1 MEIQRRLI
9 VINSGSKGNGYILE
23 CVHESLIIEVGVNVK
38 SILKSLNFEEGIGK
52 VRGCL
57 VSHL

>member
-1 MEIQRRLI
+1 MSRLK
-9 VINSGSKGNGYILE
+9 VIASGSKGNGYVLVAGDDI
-23 CVHESLIIEVGVNVK
+23 LIIEAGVRAK
-38 SILKSLNFEEGIGK
+38 ELLRALNFEEGIRK